1 MYFSQQALDEM
12 SDARAAIGGK
22 YESLLMKYVMLPLKD
37 ATAKE
42 YATQG
47 FPRRLGVMAH
57 CIHNVFKMAQLS
69 LEMSA
74 IGGITNSGKPS
85 AGRFMG
91 SRPKAQRED

>member
-69 LEMSA
+69 LDVCYRGHNELWQA
-74 IGGITNSGKPS
+74 VRRQIYGFT
-85 AGRFMG
+85 A
-91 SRPKAQRED
+91 